1 MVGWLLYVSIRH
13 TYSFLPNNHALIII
27 TATEEAM
34 IMMPTVS
41 RHRKKRR
48 RIKTRDL
55 SVTSDSSKATDPVK
69 ATGQMEDNLCYKQ

>member
-1 MVGWLLYVSIRH
+1 LLSVSIRH
-13 TYSFLPNNHALIII
+13 TYSFLPNIHNLIII

-41 RHRKKRR
+41 RRRKRR
-48 RIKTRDL
+48 RIRTRDL

-69 ATGQMEDNLCYKQ
+69 ATGQML